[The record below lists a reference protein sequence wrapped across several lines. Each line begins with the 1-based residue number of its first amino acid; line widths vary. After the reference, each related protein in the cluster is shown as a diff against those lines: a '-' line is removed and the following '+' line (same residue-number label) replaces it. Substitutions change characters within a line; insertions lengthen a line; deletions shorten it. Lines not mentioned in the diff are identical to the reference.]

1 MQSSRGPPPP
11 HGATPS
17 PPTDRSH
24 STHSSVPSSF
34 HTPESVPP
42 PSSPP
47 FFAMNPLTDQ
57 RLTGS
62 MMPYHHHHA
71 LPRYAH
77 IWCPLCLTPHADRLR
92 SSSHNTFFS
101 TSTYQDTVPWQYAAS
116 WDAPVLD
123 AGASSEHP
131 SSTSLNPLGMVS
143 PSNEGSTFAPP
154 LPPPRAAVHSRN
166 TYLGAGHP

>member
-34 HTPESVPP
+34 HTPESAPP
-42 PSSPP
+42 PSPPP
-47 FFAMNPLTDQ
+47 FFTMNPLTDQ

-71 LPRYAH
+71 LPRYA
-77 IWCPLCLTPHADRLR
+77 ARR
-92 SSSHNTFFS
+92 SSPLFVSQYLLS
-101 TSTYQDTVPWQYAAS
+101 TSTYQDTVSWQYATS

-154 LPPPRAAVHSRN
+154 LPPPRAAVHPRN